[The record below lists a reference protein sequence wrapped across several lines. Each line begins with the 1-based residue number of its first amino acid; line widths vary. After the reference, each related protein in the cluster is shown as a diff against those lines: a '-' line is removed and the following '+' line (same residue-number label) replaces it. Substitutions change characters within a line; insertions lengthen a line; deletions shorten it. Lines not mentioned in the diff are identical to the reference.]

1 MIRLYFIVSLVLFYS
16 CTDSKQTKPVVN
28 NSSTSINYETISLLG
43 DTLYASPPTKELISR
58 YQEKK
63 VAYEKDPTNID
74 QIIWYGRFTAYL
86 GNYNEAIKIYSDA
99 IEQYPGE
106 ARLYRHRGHRYITIR
121 NFDKAI
127 EDFTTA
133 VVLIK
138 GKENSIEPDGMPN
151 PRNIPVSTLHGNIYY
166 HLGLAQYLNRDL
178 GPALKAFKQ
187 CLETSNNPDNI
198 VSATHWIYMI
208 NKRLGRDKAAENY
221 LRPIHA
227 TMDVIENQSY
237 LQACLFYKGEISLDE
252 IQLGNS
258 SDTPSNT
265 ALSYAIANWWYYT
278 GYAEKAKE
286 LYTEIVGQD
295 DWASFGYIAAE
306 NDLAK
311 LY

>member
-1 MIRLYFIVSLVLFYS
+1 MIRLFLIVSLVLFYS
-16 CTDSKQTKPVVN
+16 CNNSKHPKTVVN
-28 NSSTSINYETISLLG
+28 NSSSGLDYETISLLG
-43 DTLYASPPTKELISR
+43 DTLYTSPPTEKLISR

-63 VAYEKDPTNID
+63 LAYEKDPTDID
-74 QIIWYGRFTAYL
+74 QIIWYGRFTAYM

-106 ARLYRHRGHRYITIR
+106 ARLYRHRGHRYITVR

-127 EDFTTA
+127 EDLTIAAT
-133 VVLIK
+133 LIK

-151 PRNIPVSTLHGNIYY
+151 KRNIPVSTLHGNIFY
-166 HLGLAQYLNRDL
+166 HLGLAHYLNRNL
-178 GPALKAFKQ
+178 GPALSAFKQ
-187 CLETSNNPDNI
+187 CLETSNNPDNV

-208 NKRLGRDKAAENY
+208 NKRLGRSSAAENY
-221 LRPIHA
+221 LRSIHA
-227 TMDVIENQSY
+227 TMDIIENQSY
-237 LQACLFYKGEISLDE
+237 LRACLFYKGEISLDE
-252 IQLGNS
+252 IQSISSTDAASNS
-258 SDTPSNT
+258 
-265 ALSYAIANWWYYT
+265 ALSYAIANWWYYS

-286 LYTEIVGQD
+286 LYTEIVGQE